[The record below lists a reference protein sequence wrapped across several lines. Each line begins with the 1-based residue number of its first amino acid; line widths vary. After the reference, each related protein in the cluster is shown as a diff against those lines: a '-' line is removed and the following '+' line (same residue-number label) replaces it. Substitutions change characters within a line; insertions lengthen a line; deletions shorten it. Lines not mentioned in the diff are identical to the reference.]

1 MRPRAMYAKA
11 LSVKQTLSRASLSAG
26 ALLLFAFLTFV
37 SSGVRAQAP
46 ETPPAQAEPAP
57 TEPAPMEAAPSIE
70 PATGVVITWEVAN
83 RFRLFRDERDFRRH
97 VEAESGR
104 TVFEAEED
112 LAEASEGR
120 GWARDMVVRLC
131 LDAVGQVVDQCTR
144 DGVRENYLAPA
155 DHRIEV
161 RASGEIATGAACT
174 WSFADGDAKP
184 RVINADC
191 DAPVSFRARYGRTT
205 TATVDIAVPG
215 EPIRRAMEDIAVRD
229 LLIAGLG
236 DSVASGDGNPDRPVA
251 LTDEGFCF
259 RRFDAARQTEFSARA
274 ESAFGVTGPAIPA
287 APPTTA
293 TAGRCCRRDG
303 WAGHA
308 TARSTVTSSA
318 PRWASQSRTRTS
330 R

>member
-1 MRPRAMYAKA
+1 M
-11 LSVKQTLSRASLSAG
+11 
-26 ALLLFAFLTFV
+26 
-37 SSGVRAQAP
+37 
-46 ETPPAQAEPAP
+46 QAEPAQ
-57 TEPAPMEAAPSIE
+57 TEPAPTAPGRASSRPPASSSPGRSRTASGCSATSAISAATSRPR
-70 PATGVVITWEVAN
+70 AGA
-83 RFRLFRDERDFRRH
+83 
-97 VEAESGR
+97 AC
-104 TVFEAEED
+104 FEAEQD

-131 LDAVGQVVDQCTR
+131 LDAVGQVADQCTR

-191 DAPVSFRARYGRTT
+191 ERAGVVPRALRPHHHGDRRHRGPRRADPTRHGGHRGARSPDRRARRLRRVRATAIPTARWRSPTRASVSAASTRRGR
-205 TATVDIAVPG
+205 
-215 EPIRRAMEDIAVRD
+215 R
-229 LLIAGLG
+229 
-236 DSVASGDGNPDRPVA
+236 N
-251 LTDEGFCF
+251 
-259 RRFDAARQTEFSARA
+259 FSARA
-274 ESAFGVTGPAIPA
+274 ASAFKGDRVLRFGQRRR
-287 APPTTA
+287 TTA

-303 WAGHA
+303 WAAHA

-318 PRWASQSRTRTS
+318 PRSGSRSRTRIS

>member
-11 LSVKQTLSRASLSAG
+11 LSVKQTLSHASLA
-26 ALLLFAFLTFV
+26 AVVLLLVAV
-37 SSGVRAQAP
+37 SPVVTNDVRAQAP
-46 ETPPAQAEPAP
+46 DTPPAQAEPAP
-57 TEPAPMEAAPSIE
+57 TGPAEAAPSIE

-104 TVFEAEED
+104 SVFEAEED

-174 WSFADGDAKP
+174 WSFAD
-184 RVINADC
+184 
-191 DAPVSFRARYGRTT
+191 
-205 TATVDIAVPG
+205 
-215 EPIRRAMEDIAVRD
+215 
-229 LLIAGLG
+229 
-236 DSVASGDGNPDRPVA
+236 
-251 LTDEGFCF
+251 
-259 RRFDAARQTEFSARA
+259 
-274 ESAFGVTGPAIPA
+274 
-287 APPTTA
+287 
-293 TAGRCCRRDG
+293 
-303 WAGHA
+303 
-308 TARSTVTSSA
+308 
-318 PRWASQSRTRTS
+318 
-330 R
+330 